1 MERSEAI
8 RAISA
13 LYRSIEGEFAIS
25 DAEVDAIRQ
34 EEIDALHALGVT
46 ADEYE
51 EALSDKR

>member
-46 ADEYE
+46 ADE
-51 EALSDKR
+51 